1 MTFAAVR
8 RLALALP
15 QVEEGI
21 SYGTPAFRVKGKL
34 MARLRED
41 GETLVLK
48 LDMGERDLLMQANPT
63 TFFTTDHYRNYPS
76 VLVRLAKVDA
86 SELRE
91 LLWDSWRF
99 CAPKRLAAAH
109 PPR

>member
-1 MTFAAVR
+1 MTFAGVR

-15 QVEEGI
+15 EVEEGL

-34 MARLRED
+34 LARLRED

-48 LDMGERDLLMQANPT
+48 VEMGECDLLMQANPA

-76 VLVRLAKVDA
+76 VLIRLPKVRV